1 MLKRVLALLLAGAHP
16 SSSFLVQRIVRP
28 ATHAT
33 FEARSEPLLAVEQ
46 GETTVKI
53 KVKPPTATTSTGE
66 SSASA
71 SSTTIKVNV
80 RPKTDVP
87 PSPPVVADDD
97 DSVTIKVNRPAA
109 APPAPAKP
117 AAPRRSE
124 AEELLLNATQG
135 ANCTKMLQALEAG
148 ANPNIRDP
156 NGRTPLHFCAGV
168 GLAPACV
175 LLVHFG
181 AQLDVRDKEGLTPL
195 HMAAGYANA
204 QSLKVLIAAGANA
217 SIPGNSQGTALE
229 VVTALGEYQYE
240 QVWKNRKNEKN
251 PLKRFKK
258 KDEKLEKLK
267 SCMEVLEDTEK
278 VQKETVWED
287 ELMEVLK
294 TLALE

>member
-1 MLKRVLALLLAGAHP
+1 MAKSWWLVVVGAHL
-16 SSSFLVQRIVRP
+16 SSSFLLQRVARP

-53 KVKPPTATTSTGE
+53 KVKPPSAAASTEE
-66 SSASA
+66 SSGSA
-71 SSTTIKVNV
+71 PGTTTTIKVNV
-80 RPKTDVP
+80 RPKTDVA
-87 PSPPVVADDD
+87 PSSPVAADDD
-97 DSVTIKVNRPAA
+97 SSVTVKVNRPAA
-109 APPAPAKP
+109 APVAPAKP
-117 AAPRRSE
+117 AAPRRPES
-124 AEELLLNATQG
+124 EELLLNGTQG
-135 ANCTKMLQALEAG
+135 ANCTKMLQALQAG

-181 AQLDVRDKEGLTPL
+181 AQLDVRDNEGLTPL

-204 QSLKVLIAAGANA
+204 QTLKVLITAGANS

-251 PLKRFKK
+251 PLKRLKK

-267 SCMEVLEDTEK
+267 SCMDVLEDTDK
-278 VQKETVWED
+278 VREENVWED
-287 ELMEVLK
+287 ELLEVLK
-294 TLALE
+294 TLAV